1 MRARARGS
9 DVFGEIAAA
18 RRWRTVLSRRAKKCE
33 EEAVGA
39 FSLHLNFSSCGFL
52 RFAEGDENDAR
63 DIIKGKGREMRN
75 LRVWR
80 I

>member
-39 FSLHLNFSSCGFL
+39 FSLHLNFSSCLL
-52 RFAEGDENDAR
+52 RFAEGDENGVR
-63 DIIKGKGREMRN
+63 GIIKDKAREMRN